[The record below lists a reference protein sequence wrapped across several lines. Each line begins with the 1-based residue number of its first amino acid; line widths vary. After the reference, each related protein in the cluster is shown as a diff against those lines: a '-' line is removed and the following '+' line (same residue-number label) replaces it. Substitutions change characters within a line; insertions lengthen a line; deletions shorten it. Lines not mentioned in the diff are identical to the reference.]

1 LVITQKYARILC
13 SRLPLDFHCNTSYNS
28 YATGNHSLGEASVRN
43 EYGSDFL
50 TIADDNGNEF
60 ELEVLSTIEYNGCNY
75 LAVLPADADDS
86 DPSSLQVGIIKSTEE
101 DGEQILY
108 TIEDE
113 SELEAVNNLIIES
126 LYADQTDI

>member
-1 LVITQKYARILC
+1 M
-13 SRLPLDFHCNTSYNS
+13 
-28 YATGNHSLGEASVRN
+28 RN

-86 DPSSLQVGIIKSTEE
+86 DPTSLQVGIIKSIEE
-101 DGEQILY
+101 DGEQILC

-113 SELEAVNNLIIES
+113 SELEAVNNLIIDS